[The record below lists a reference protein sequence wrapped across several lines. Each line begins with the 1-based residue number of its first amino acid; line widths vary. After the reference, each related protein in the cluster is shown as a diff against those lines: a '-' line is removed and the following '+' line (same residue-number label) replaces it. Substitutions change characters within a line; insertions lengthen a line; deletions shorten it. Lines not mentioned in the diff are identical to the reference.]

1 MVEAESD
8 HLPLMVKTAN
18 NRNVIGFNR
27 NCLLPNPQS
36 ITPTHAGMFH
46 FLGNLMGL
54 AIRAKSAMDFNLPP
68 YFWKQLL
75 GEPATFAD
83 LEGTDSYSFKIL

>member
-1 MVEAESD
+1 
-8 HLPLMVKTAN
+8 
-18 NRNVIGFNR
+18 
-27 NCLLPNPQS
+27 
-36 ITPTHAGMFH
+36 MFH